1 MAVLVA
7 VTAVTVGIGI
17 GARMA
22 TRRPFITD
30 LPTLYRARAI
40 RPGAPP
46 YVDRRLEYPVL
57 VGAAFYGA
65 TFVASTPRSFFLVT
79 ALVTGVLALA
89 GAYLLARYAGRRAWY
104 WALAPPLALY
114 GSLNWDL
121 LAIVPAVAGAIA
133 FVAGADVAAGVL
145 LGLGGAA
152 KVYPALFLPV
162 FAVARVRDGDRRG
175 ALRLLAAA
183 IGTVVVVNVP
193 VLVASPSGWWYPLHF
208 QARRAA
214 TWGSLAHYVLA
225 PPGIGPWASAA
236 TERLLANLGAAAG
249 VVVGIVVA
257 SALVWRRRLDPI
269 AGAGA
274 ATVAFLVTNKIYSPQ
289 YDLWFVPFLVL
300 LVVPWRHVAAF
311 FVVDAAVFAL
321 VFGRLGHH
329 YRWTVVWA
337 WCLGAL
343 VVARTV
349 VMIWSIRD
357 ATPVRA
363 PVAPESRPL
372 PVREAEV
379 SAA

>member
-1 MAVLVA
+1 VAALVA

-30 LPTLYRARAI
+30 LPMLYRARGIHPDATPYLD
-40 RPGAPP
+40 RP
-46 YVDRRLEYPVL
+46 LEYPVL

-65 TFVASTPRSFFLVT
+65 TFVASSPRSFFLVT
-79 ALVTGVLALA
+79 AVGTGLLALI
-89 GAYLLARYAGRRAWY
+89 GAYALARFAGRRAWY
-104 WALAPPLALY
+104 WALAPPLAMY

-121 LAIVPAVAGAIA
+121 LAIVPAIVGTIA
-133 FVAGADVAAGVL
+133 FVAGADLAAGVL

-162 FAVARVRDGDRRG
+162 FAVARLRDRDRRG
-175 ALRLLAAA
+175 ALRLLGGA
-183 IGTVVVVNVP
+183 IGTVAVVNVP
-193 VLVASPSGWWYPLHF
+193 VLLASPSGWWYPLHF

-225 PPGIGPWASAA
+225 PPGIGPWTNAA
-236 TERLLANLGAAAG
+236 TERSLANAGALAG
-249 VVVGIVVA
+249 VLVGIVVA
-257 SALVWRRRLDPI
+257 SVLVWRRRLDPI

-300 LVVPWRHVAAF
+300 LVVPWRHVVAF
-311 FVVDAAVFAL
+311 FAVDAAVFAL

-343 VVARTV
+343 VVARTL

-363 PVAPESRPL
+363 PVVPESRTL
-372 PVREAEV
+372 PVREAEA

>member
-40 RPGAPP
+40 RPGAAP

-79 ALVTGVLALA
+79 ALATGVLALA

-193 VLVASPSGWWYPLHF
+193 VLAASPSGWWYPLHF

-236 TERLLANLGAAAG
+236 TERSLANLGAAAG

-257 SALVWRRRLDPI
+257 SVLVWRRRLDPI

-363 PVAPESRPL
+363 PVTPESRPL